1 MSAAQGAVAAG
12 LRSAAT
18 REAVTLSARSEA
30 NKGITV
36 SHYPSMTNLVRRY
49 QHIGGNQAGIMPG
62 FLVAVADI
70 PDEPVMRAM
79 TATMPHYHRQI
90 MNDPHMQVQ
99 YHLSGYG
106 LYNEEA
112 LVKLMGESVER
123 YAAMTAIRLFDDQF
137 RYASHREISA
147 EGPTLPLEYLGILSP
162 AQQETLAGRLH
173 RYTGRPPTE
182 DDVIAWVR
190 CPALTRPGE
199 ELWVPAQL
207 FFLGFTSSVE
217 HHDLLFTPSFSTGTA
232 AHVSLDRA
240 LRNALIEAVQIDSFI
255 LNWYTPNPGPAV
267 VVDDPDIA
275 RLLAGMNLGPD
286 SPYAV
291 QPIFLTRPE
300 LPLPTI
306 GVFLDRRSNQLPLI
320 SFGVQGDG
328 DPRYAMLRGT
338 MESAAILGLGMYSA
352 IFDTAKV
359 HAAVN
364 SSPYLDLDTNVLF
377 YASPAD
383 AEAKRRIVADRF
395 AGSVKLSEIAGLGDE
410 ADTLAAL
417 IRMVAGVSQWATYLD
432 ITPPELADTP
442 WKVVRVLI
450 PELLSMCLP
459 GMPPAAH
466 PRMVQYGGVTNEHP
480 HPLP

>member
-1 MSAAQGAVAAG
+1 VTAG
-12 LRSAAT
+12 RL
-18 REAVTLSARSEA
+18 
-30 NKGITV
+30 
-36 SHYPSMTNLVRRY
+36 SHYPSMTHLIRQY
-49 QHIGGNQAGIMPG
+49 QHLGGNQAGIMPG
-62 FLVAVADI
+62 FFVAVADI
-70 PDEPVMRAM
+70 AGEPEMRAM

-137 RYASHREISA
+137 RYASYQEISA
-147 EGPTLPLEYLGILSP
+147 EGPTLPLEYLGIFSPEQQQTLS
-162 AQQETLAGRLH
+162 GRLH
-173 RYTGRPPTE
+173 RYASRPPTV

-199 ELWVPAQL
+199 EIWVPAQL
-207 FFLGFTSSVE
+207 FFLGFTTNTR
-217 HHDLLFTPSFSTGTA
+217 HQDLLFTPSFSTGTA
-232 AHVSLDRA
+232 AHISLDRA

-255 LNWYTPNPGPAV
+255 LNWYTSTPAPAV
-267 VVDDPDIA
+267 VVDDPDMH
-275 RLLAGMNLGPD
+275 RLLATLKLGPG
-286 SPYAV
+286 SPYTVKA
-291 QPIFLTRPE
+291 QYLTRPE

-306 GVFLDRRSNQLPLI
+306 GVFLDRRTDSLPLI

-328 DPRYAMLRGT
+328 DPKYAFLRGV

-359 HAAVN
+359 HAAMN
-364 SSPYLDLDTNVLF
+364 SSPYLDLDTNVLYF
-377 YASPAD
+377 ASPQD
-383 AEAKRRIVADRF
+383 AAEKRALVASRF
-395 AGSVKLSEIAGLGDE
+395 AGSVKLSEIQGLGSE
-410 ADTLAAL
+410 QDTLGAL

-432 ITPPELADTP
+432 ITPPELDGTP

-459 GMPPAAH
+459 GMPPRAH
-466 PRMVQYGGVTNEHP
+466 PRMVRYGGVTNDRP